1 MEFKELIKSLR
12 LEAGKSLEDVAR
24 DVGVSRA
31 TVLRWESGEIKNMR
45 RDKLIALARSL
56 RTTPIAL
63 MGAAPCEPDA
73 APTRDG
79 VMAKLEAVLRSAGY
93 LGADEPLTP
102 ELLDS
107 ISVALETAIE
117 IYRKNH
123 K

>member
-63 MGAAPCEPDA
+63 MGAAPCEPNA
-73 APTRDG
+73 APTRDS
-79 VMAKLEAVLRSAGY
+79 VTNKLETVLRSAGY